1 MEQQKP
7 DALDKEEE
15 NRKRFFS
22 KMVELGKKLLEEKN
36 KKIKNEIKKNCCI

>member
-22 KMVELGKKLLEEKN
+22 KMVELGKKLLEEEKQKD
-36 KKIKNEIKKNCCI
+36 KK